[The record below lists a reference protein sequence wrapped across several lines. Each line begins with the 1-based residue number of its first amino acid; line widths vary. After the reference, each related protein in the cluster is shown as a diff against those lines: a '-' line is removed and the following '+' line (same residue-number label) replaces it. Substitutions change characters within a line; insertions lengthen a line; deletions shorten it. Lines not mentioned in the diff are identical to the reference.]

1 MATWGIKYQPH
12 GLMVTCQR
20 PIVLETQ
27 VLTGSVAHF
36 RCTLYIKDL
45 VTGLFVNTGTQ
56 LNAYNNYDPSGSL
69 TYGFNVAEYCRHYFT
84 EEHSFYQGS
93 AGLCSNFTAMVSR
106 EFKVRI
112 YPIEYDANGNLSP
125 QPDDYEDS
133 NPFKVI
139 PTNTEARELT
149 SSIGDN
155 IRLDK
160 WVFNGTNDSSAPM
173 LSSWYNRLLT
183 NMPSRNV
190 VNVDAGYSYYNALHR
205 KLPGRLV
212 KVNLWNA
219 SGVMYSLLG
228 DFDTGYIALPIL
240 PVLWDFMLSLDS
252 GTQVYAFTDA
262 AGSLSSNYMMIHLT
276 FVDETTGAQIRS
288 SPGARYT
295 LKEGF
300 DCDKEDT
307 FIFRNMRGGFDF
319 FNATGTKQRSV
330 ELSGTEFDR
339 HTDFNRA
346 YADFDLLRGQH
357 NTTNL
362 WSSRK
367 ETYSVFSQ
375 PVTKEYAIWLE
386 ELIMSPQA
394 WIVKDI
400 KDYQHNL
407 FSGKGLL
414 AINILKGSYKT
425 YSTEKNVHFVEFKY
439 TLSENTITQKM

>member
-1 MATWGIKYQPH
+1 MATWQIKYQPH

-20 PIVLETQ
+20 PIVLETE

-45 VTGLFVNTGTQ
+45 VTELFVDTGTQ

-69 TYGFNVAEYCRHYFT
+69 TYGFNVAEYCRHFFT
-84 EEHSFYQGS
+84 EEGGFYDGS
-93 AGLCSNFTAMVSR
+93 GGYCSNFKAMASR

-112 YPIEYDANGNLSP
+112 YPVEYDSNGNLSP
-125 QPDDYEDS
+125 QPSDYKQS
-133 NPFKVI
+133 NPFIVI
-139 PTNTEARELT
+139 PTNTEAREST
-149 SSIGDN
+149 SSIEDN

-160 WVFNGTNDSSAPM
+160 FVLNGSNDSSAPM
-173 LSSWYNRLLT
+173 LGSSYNRLLT

-190 VNVDAGYSYYNALHR
+190 VNIDSGYSYYNILFR
-205 KLPGRLV
+205 RVPGRLA

-219 SGVMYSLLG
+219 SGVSYSLTADLQ
-228 DFDTGYIALPIL
+228 TGYITL
-240 PVLWDFMLSLDS
+240 PVDPILWDFMLSLDAGS
-252 GTQVYAFTDA
+252 QVYAFTDA
-262 AGSLSSNYMMIHLT
+262 AGNLSSNYMMIHLT
-276 FVDETTGAQIRS
+276 FVDASTGAFIRS

-300 DCDKEDT
+300 DCNKEDT
-307 FIFRNMRGGFDF
+307 FVFRNMRGGFDF
-319 FNATGTKQRSV
+319 FTATGTKKRSV

-357 NTTNL
+357 NNTNL
-362 WSSRK
+362 WGSRK
-367 ETYSVFSQ
+367 ENYSIFSQ
-375 PVTKEYAIWLE
+375 PLTKEYAIWLE

-400 KDYQHNL
+400 KDFQNSNY
-407 FSGKGLL
+407 SKKGLV
-414 AINILKGSYKT
+414 AINILKGSYNT
-425 YSTEKNVHFVEFKY
+425 YSTEKNVHFIEFKY